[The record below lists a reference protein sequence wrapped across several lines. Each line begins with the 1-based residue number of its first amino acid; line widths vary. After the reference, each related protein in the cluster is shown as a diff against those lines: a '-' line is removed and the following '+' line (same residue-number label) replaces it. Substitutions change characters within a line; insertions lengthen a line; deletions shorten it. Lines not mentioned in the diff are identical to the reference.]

1 MENDIEIVIPPKR
14 EFDRLDLIL
23 VRYEDDPELEEVE
36 YFDKRGFWKILADGR
51 LLAYGYGW
59 LFGKSQL
66 DYYAE
71 RYLEEPYNIS
81 VQNEEK
87 QISPETEALIA
98 KGAFGG
104 PDAPTAKE
112 RWEEEKKNLA

>member
-23 VRYEDDPELEEVE
+23 VRYEDDPKLEEVE
-36 YFDKRGFWKILADGR
+36 YFDQYAYWQIKANDK

-71 RYLEEPYNIS
+71 RFLEEPYNIS
-81 VQNEEK
+81 VRNEEK
-87 QISPETEALIA
+87 QISESTKALIA

-104 PDAPTAKE
+104 PNAPTAKE
-112 RWEEEKKNLA
+112 RWEQEKKDR